1 MDQPTVVTARSYNA
15 FATKAQEQIEGVYRQ
30 LLQRLWD
37 SIPFELYGYR
47 DLVLAPFRKKFF
59 TFISMLF
66 DRVNG
71 RPFVYMCLS
80 KDVADWGFFS
90 FDQLA
95 GAFELLKTQ
104 WSDSVKVEIKRA
116 NIGSEVE
123 SMSVEFSILV

>member
-1 MDQPTVVTARSYNA
+1 
-15 FATKAQEQIEGVYRQ
+15 
-30 LLQRLWD
+30 
-37 SIPFELYGYR
+37 
-47 DLVLAPFRKKFF
+47 
-59 TFISMLF
+59 
-66 DRVNG
+66 
-71 RPFVYMCLS
+71 MCLS